1 MLGLAYEAKGMH
13 KEAIDVLEKAMK
25 VTGGAPT
32 LAVLLAHAH
41 AGAGDKSQ
49 AQQLLKEFS
58 KRKDITPIAFAVA
71 YMDVGDKDRAFEWFE
86 KGVEEHSMFI
96 DELKVEPMYD
106 SLRSDPRFTA
116 LLRKMRLI
124 SP

>member
-1 MLGLAYEAKGMH
+1 MNF
-13 KEAIDVLEKAMK
+13 
-25 VTGGAPT
+25 
-32 LAVLLAHAH
+32 
-41 AGAGDKSQ
+41 Q
-49 AQQLLKEFS
+49 
-58 KRKDITPIAFAVA
+58 RKDITPIAFAVA

-86 KGVEEHSMFI
+86 KGVEEHLMFI

-124 SP
+124 SPRHYGVLLSLRPENSYLVSR